1 MLTLFLILSILLIGV
16 TIYYRSKERGRSDFC
31 GYTNRIDPIYFYS

>member
-16 TIYYRSKERGRSDFC
+16 TVYYRNKERGRSDFC
-31 GYTNRIDPIYFYS
+31 GCTNRIDPI

>member
-16 TIYYRSKERGRSDFC
+16 TVYYRNKERGRSDFC
-31 GYTNRIDPIYFYS
+31 GCSNRIDPIYYYS